1 MAKRAIRVT
10 KHIHRTPVVA
20 TCAACHQEFKAP
32 MTTFSSAK
40 NAEANLQLQFNR
52 HKCRPAESG
61 PKKESPQEGAPE
73 DSTKN
78 EID

>member
-10 KHIHRTPVVA
+10 KHIQRTPVVA
-20 TCAACHQEFKAP
+20 ICTACHQEFKAP

-52 HKCRPAESG
+52 HKCRAEESI
-61 PKKESPQEGAPE
+61 PKKQSPQVRSPE
-73 DSTKN
+73 DSNKD

>member
-20 TCAACHQEFKAP
+20 ICTACHQEFKAP

-52 HKCRPAESG
+52 HKCKPAEPS
-61 PKKESPQEGAPE
+61 PKKESPQADLPE
-73 DSTKN
+73 DSTKDK
-78 EID
+78 ID

>member
-20 TCAACHQEFKAP
+20 ICTACHQEFKAP

-52 HKCRPAESG
+52 HKCKAAEPS
-61 PKKESPQEGAPE
+61 PKKESPQTDLPE
-73 DSTKN
+73 DLTKD

>member
-10 KHIHRTPVVA
+10 KHIRRTPVVA
-20 TCAACHQEFKAP
+20 ICTACRQEFKAP

-52 HKCRPAESG
+52 HKCRPVEETQ
-61 PKKESPQEGAPE
+61 KNESPQEESPE
-73 DSTKN
+73 D
-78 EID
+78 